1 MLGAPF
7 HAIAVS
13 AGKWKLML
21 LLVGGCHGVVVAPH
35 LPSEKELGAGKAQ
48 KKALQCWLWEGIM
61 LLVLFS
67 DSAG

>member
-1 MLGAPF
+1 
-7 HAIAVS
+7 
-13 AGKWKLML
+13 ML
-21 LLVGGCHGVVVAPH
+21 LLFGGCHGVVVAPH

-61 LLVLFS
+61 LLFLFS